1 MNKNLPVIV
10 KIAPD
15 LDDQE
20 LKDIASVLTRKN
32 VDNFYELF
40 NNYYLWLNLFF
51 QKKIDGL
58 IVSNTTVER
67 PKSLKSSNKTETG
80 GLSGRPLKE
89 KSNQVTK
96 RMYELTNGELTII
109 GVGGIENGKDALERI
124 KNGASLIQ
132 IYTAMVYQGPVIVNK
147 LKRELLNEL
156 K

>member
-1 MNKNLPVIV
+1 M
-10 KIAPD
+10 
-15 LDDQE
+15 
-20 LKDIASVLTRKN
+20 
-32 VDNFYELF
+32 
-40 NNYYLWLNLFF
+40 
-51 QKKIDGL
+51 
-58 IVSNTTVER
+58 
-67 PKSLKSSNKTETG
+67 
-80 GLSGRPLKE
+80 SGRPLKE

-147 LKRELLNEL
+147 LKRELINEL

>member
-1 MNKNLPVIV
+1 M
-10 KIAPD
+10 
-15 LDDQE
+15 
-20 LKDIASVLTRKN
+20 T
-32 VDNFYELF
+32 
-40 NNYYLWLNLFF
+40 

-67 PKSLKSSNKTETG
+67 PKYLKSSNKNESG

-109 GVGGIENGKDALERI
+109 GVGGIEDGKDALERI

-147 LKRELLNEL
+147 LKRELLSEL